1 MKCNLCNSDI
11 VDPLE
16 SSTNTRNIAVKV
28 DDKYLCLGC
37 SEVSFF
43 MSDLSKPSEDIKK
56 VIPISEP
63 KVKKNTNIY
72 ECIKCKSRYEGI
84 KCGNCQMPNP
94 LFNRSNK
101 KSKRKK

>member
-1 MKCNLCNSDI
+1 MKCNLCDSDI
-11 VDPLE
+11 VDPLK

-56 VIPISEP
+56 VIPEP
-63 KVKKNTNIY
+63 ETKVKKNTHFY
-72 ECIKCKSRYEGI
+72 VCIKCKNTYEGI
-84 KCGNCQMPNP
+84 KCENCQMPNP
-94 LFNRSNK
+94 LFSRSKK
-101 KSKRKK
+101 KSKKKK